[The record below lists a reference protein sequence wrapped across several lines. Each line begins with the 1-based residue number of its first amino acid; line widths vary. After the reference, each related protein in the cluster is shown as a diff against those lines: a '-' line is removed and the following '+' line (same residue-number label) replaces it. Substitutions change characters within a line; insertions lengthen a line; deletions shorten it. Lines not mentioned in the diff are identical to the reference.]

1 MKPPQ
6 ETPDNVMFHCDPLH
20 TPDTLGSGV
29 AALYWITCVMEWNG
43 MEWITCVMEWNGTD
57 WITCVHRPTDRPTR
71 LGGFLL
77 GGGFAVVVRRGSS
90 PSFSLFLFF
99 SSSPTPATQR
109 AAVEREVTH
118 DRSIALR

>member
-43 MEWITCVMEWNGTD
+43 MEWNG
-57 WITCVHRPTDRPTR
+57 
-71 LGGFLL
+71 
-77 GGGFAVVVRRGSS
+77 S
-90 PSFSLFLFF
+90 
-99 SSSPTPATQR
+99 R
-109 AAVEREVTH
+109 A
-118 DRSIALR
+118 